1 MKHFRVF
8 SILLAT
14 VAITA
19 TSITVQASEIRTYLQ
34 SQYLENGAFIDEVS
48 VDLYAPQNI
57 DASYR
62 HKGPYSVLPDHLR
75 VTFDD
80 VDSAVK
86 YEIEVTKKS
95 GESEI
100 YTSLVNGLLIYAG
113 EESFISDCI
122 AGGTVRVR
130 SIDAGGTKSE
140 WSEYIKISHNM
151 LHFG

>member
-1 MKHFRVF
+1 MKYFRVF
-8 SILLAT
+8 SILLVT

-19 TSITVQASEIRTYLQ
+19 TPIFAQASEIRTYSQ
-34 SQYLENGAFIDEVS
+34 SRYLENGAFIDEAS
-48 VDLYAPQNI
+48 VELYAPQNI

-75 VTFDD
+75 VIFDE

-95 GESEI
+95 GETEI
-100 YTSLVNGLLIYAG
+100 YTSSYSGILIYAD
-113 EESFISDCI
+113 EESFVSDCI
-122 AGGTVRVR
+122 AGGTVRAR
-130 SIDAGGTKSE
+130 SIDENGTKSE

-151 LHFG
+151 LHFS